1 MDSQFITT
9 FCQIIIIKWIVNVH
23 QMVSLLKTLGPNV
36 KAATEQCC
44 LRALTHLGYHLQ
56 SQVLF
61 FFFQTELPNPQ
72 TMRQVW
78 CWKTCTPAHC
88 PKLCSLV
95 EVNRAIKAWSYNWFF
110 RKTGGNLPTQL
121 SASPPAGWRD
131 NASFGRFCWNPGQ
144 ETHCDHNSRCQVVL
158 EKIISSKI

>member
-1 MDSQFITT
+1 MSIRWWVFWRLLVQMWRQPQSNAASVHWHTLA
-9 FCQIIIIKWIVNVH
+9 IIFNRRC
-23 QMVSLLKTLGPNV
+23 S
-36 KAATEQCC
+36 
-44 LRALTHLGYHLQ
+44 
-56 SQVLF
+56 F
-61 FFFQTELPNPQ
+61 FFLQTELPNPQ